1 MAFNGPMT
9 LALPDNDGGWYPG
22 WWWLGIL
29 WVVVLAAILV
39 GCFAWPGRRRLRF
52 RGDAEAVLAERFAR
66 GDIDAGEYQRRLAM
80 LREAASSQ
88 DRGGYR

>member
-1 MAFNGPMT
+1 MT

-22 WWWLGIL
+22 WGWFWIF

-39 GCFAWPGRRRLRF
+39 GCYARPGRRRWTF

-66 GDIDAGEYQRRLAM
+66 GDIDADEYQRRLAM
-80 LREAASSQ
+80 LREAPSPQ
-88 DRGGYR
+88 NRGGYR

>member
-1 MAFNGPMT
+1 MT
-9 LALPDNDGGWYPG
+9 LALLDNDGGWYPG
-22 WWWLGIL
+22 WWWVWIF

-39 GCFAWPGRRRLRF
+39 GCFALAGRRRWRF

-66 GDIDAGEYQRRLAM
+66 GDIDADEYQRRLSM
-80 LREAASSQ
+80 LRRAPSSQ

>member
-1 MAFNGPMT
+1 MT

-22 WWWLGIL
+22 WGWVWIF

-39 GCFAWPGRRRLRF
+39 GCYALRGRRRRTF

-66 GDIDAGEYQRRLAM
+66 GDIDADEYQRRLTT
-80 LREAASSQ
+80 LRETPSSQ
-88 DRGGYR
+88 NRGGYR